1 MLRPGS
7 LDVLLPLLF
16 VAEFLGHV
24 AVRVGEFKEIAR
36 NLKRSMTNDPDAL
49 RWVTMKQAP

>member
-7 LDVLLPLLF
+7 LDILLPLLF

-24 AVRVGEFKEIAR
+24 AARVGEFKENAR
-36 NLKRSMTNDPDAL
+36 NLKRSMTNDPDA
-49 RWVTMKQAP
+49 